1 VEHESAQTELS
12 RLRREQAKTRT
23 DEVFGGLTPAE
34 RFSYDRKQNRI
45 RELELRL
52 SEQDLRQSNSGF
64 AV

>member
-1 VEHESAQTELS
+1 MEHESEQTELY

-34 RFSYDRKQNRI
+34 RLSYDAKQDRI
-45 RELELRL
+45 RELELRS
-52 SEQDLRQSNSGF
+52 SEKDLRQSISGF